1 MRPSYRPAIPPQPQS
16 YRTQILDHLGL
27 VAGMF
32 EELGITEVIDKATQQ
47 DPGMRIVTVGHA
59 VKAMVL
65 NGLGFVNQQLYLV
78 PHFFHNKPLS
88 RLIAP
93 AIEANHLNDDTLGRA
108 LDTLYAYGVT
118 ELYSL
123 IAATAA
129 KRLGLAPTFAHLDS
143 TSFHVDGRYN
153 SDEAPDDQVVHIT
166 HGYSRD
172 HRPDL
177 NQVMLELIVEH
188 QAGIPVLMKPLSGNS
203 SDAQE
208 FGQVIQNHIAQLHP
222 TYNTTYLV
230 ADSALYSADNLQK
243 LAETQLKWI
252 TRVPATLA
260 EAQAVLAQADPQTMA
275 PLREGYRYRVVR
287 STYGGVAQRWVLV
300 YSEQR
305 QPQAQRTV
313 DKQWLKRSDKEVKAF
328 TTLCRTAFACE
339 ADARQ
344 ALASFVHDLQATFL
358 HESTVC
364 PTPRYGKR
372 GRPGVGTPPDQVVY
386 HIEGALASRVAGR
399 QALVEQQSCFI
410 LATNELDETRLLA
423 QEGLDGYKGQVYAER
438 GFRFLKAPQFLASS
452 LYLKK
457 PERVMALLMVMTVCL
472 LVYAALEYRIR
483 RVLQDHEATFP
494 DQKGKPTQ
502 NPTARWVFHSF
513 VGIHVLY
520 IPGQGLL
527 VLNLTAEHQHLL
539 QLLGKR
545 YEWFYRETLQ
555 RHLSALPKFAHAK
568 SRVCGRQRPGEVVF
582 YVFVKLCVKKHV
594 HISVAVGILTHKLF
608 LSHC

>member
-1 MRPSYRPAIPPQPQS
+1 MRHSYRPDIPPKPQL
-16 YRTQILDHLGL
+16 YRTQVLDHLGL

-32 EELGITEVIDKATQQ
+32 DELGITEVIDTATQQ
-47 DPGMRIVTVGHA
+47 NPEMRLVTVGHA

-65 NGLGFVNQQLYLV
+65 NGLGFVNQQLYLG
-78 PHFFHNKPLS
+78 PHFFQNKPLS

-93 AIEANHLNDDTLGRA
+93 GIHASHLNDDTLGRA
-108 LDTLYAYGVT
+108 LDTLDDDGVT

-129 KRLGLAPTFAHLDS
+129 KRLGLVPTFAHLDS

-153 SDEAPDDQVVHIT
+153 SEAAPADHVVHLT
-166 HGYSRD
+166 QGYSRD

-177 NQVMLELIVEH
+177 HQVMLELIVEH

-203 SDAQE
+203 SAAQE
-208 FGQVIQNHIAQLHP
+208 FGQVIRDHIAQLHT
-222 TYNTTYLV
+222 TYGSTYLV

-243 LAETQLKWI
+243 LAETQMKWI
-252 TRVPATLA
+252 TRVPATLG

-275 PLREGYRYRVVR
+275 PLREGYRSRVVP
-287 STYGGVAQRWVLV
+287 STYGGVAQRWVRI

-305 QPQAQRTV
+305 QLHAQRTV
-313 DKQWLKRSDKEVKAF
+313 DKQWLKHSDKEVKAF
-328 TTLCRTAFACE
+328 KTLCRTAFACE

-344 ALASFVHDLQATFL
+344 ALASFAHDLQATFL

-372 GRPGVGTPPDQVVY
+372 GRPGSGAPPAQVVY
-386 HIEGALASRVAGR
+386 HIAGALASRGAAR
-399 QALVEQQSCFI
+399 QALVDQQSCFI
-410 LATNELDETRLLA
+410 LATNELDEA
-423 QEGLDGYKGQVYAER
+423 QLPVPAVLDGYKGQAHAER

-483 RVLQDHEATFP
+483 RALQEHGATFP
-494 DQKGKPTQ
+494 DQKGHRIQ
-502 NPTARWVFHSF
+502 HPTARWVFHYF

-527 VLNLTAEHQHLL
+527 VLNLTEEHQHLL

-545 YEWFYRETLQ
+545 YAWFYR
-555 RHLSALPKFAHAK
+555 
-568 SRVCGRQRPGEVVF
+568 
-582 YVFVKLCVKKHV
+582 
-594 HISVAVGILTHKLF
+594 
-608 LSHC
+608 